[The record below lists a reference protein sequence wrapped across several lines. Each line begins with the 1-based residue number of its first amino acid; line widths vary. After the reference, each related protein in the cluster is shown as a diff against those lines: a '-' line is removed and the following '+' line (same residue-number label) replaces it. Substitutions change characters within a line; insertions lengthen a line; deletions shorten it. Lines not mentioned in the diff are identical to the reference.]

1 METPVQAMPDAPKK
15 SNTGLIIGIVVV
27 VLLCCCCLLI
37 AGVVAYT
44 RYQAASTLSTI
55 NSQLS
60 TPGTIPSVP
69 GTGGGGI
76 GGTGTVTNLPG
87 IPSGGKGDDAQ
98 RSAAWAFVLTGA
110 AMDSC
115 SSTGTLKSDS
125 TKISVTQQPDSSG
138 AWKEEWTVTCDS
150 GSAKTYVVAFPSGDA
165 NVANIKVTA
174 K

>member
-1 METPVQAMPDAPKK
+1 METPVQAVPDAPKK

-44 RYQAASTLSTI
+44 RYQAASTFSTI

-69 GTGGGGI
+69 GTGG

-110 AMDSC
+110 AMDGC
-115 SSTGTLKSDS
+115 SSTGALKPDT
-125 TKISVTQQPDSSG
+125 TKISVTEQPDSSG